1 MAPKKSKKDDAADPA
16 PAAAAASP
24 ESRAIQVTLQTDAK
38 CAPSSFRV
46 GDVMSRINYI
56 TVVSVDG
63 DRVTVRDTTGFE
75 WSIGN
80 SILENQAY
88 TSNQYTRVEK
98 VTRTELARL
107 LEQDIRDSVF
117 SCAFNKLPNADEQ
130 DSILEKADLSTG
142 AKRKRVAKELQVGP
156 ERVMHAYAEDTHE
169 MGRLPV
175 FDLEANGHRLIDL
188 RTIKWLT
195 FRNTRYE
202 LK

>member
-1 MAPKKSKKDDAADPA
+1 MWNTTTTRMSSKKSKDADATDTR
-16 PAAAAASP
+16 SK
-24 ESRAIQVTLQTDAK
+24 QVKLSANAK
-38 CAPSSFRV
+38 CSPKDFQV
-46 GDVMSRINYI
+46 GDVLSRINYI
-56 TVVSVDG
+56 TVISVD
-63 DRVTVRDTTGFE
+63 DDSVEVRDTTGFQ
-75 WSIGN
+75 WTIGK

-117 SCAFNKLPNADEQ
+117 SCAFNKLPSADEQ
-130 DSILEKADLSTG
+130 DAILESADLSTG
-142 AKRKRVAKELQVGP
+142 AKRKRVAKDLQVGP

-169 MGRLPV
+169 LGRVPV

-195 FRNTRYE
+195 FRNVRYE